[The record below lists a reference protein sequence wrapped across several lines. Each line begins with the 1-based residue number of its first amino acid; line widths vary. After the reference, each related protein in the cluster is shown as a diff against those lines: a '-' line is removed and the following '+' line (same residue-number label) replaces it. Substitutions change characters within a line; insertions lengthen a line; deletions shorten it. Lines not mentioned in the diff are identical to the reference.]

1 MIFKKEEKK
10 LTKKAVFFGGI
21 KGFVI
26 ILLTG
31 FLIMTGLT
39 FGDFREASLT
49 EVSLSGIRE
58 VVMMDNEVEAEQE
71 FRAKYANLNS
81 IYVYFA
87 NEHEGKNAGNVIFTI
102 LDRDGNQITEKKVAA
117 CDIIN
122 KEFTKIE
129 LNETLK
135 MGAEYKLVVSGEGL
149 TAGNAPIIYREK
161 SSFGNNNIT
170 VVDRTYSGKMEVRY
184 FYPAETTVQVLLIM
198 LATIGLMALIVIDTN
213 KILKSEKSQK
223 VCKVLAQATFYLAP
237 IAAFYIMEQFTY
249 NSIFDIYPVAI
260 ALNIAL
266 YYSLYFGLYVL
277 TNSKKGT
284 MIITLLL
291 SYILGAANY
300 FVLTF
305 RGNPILPTDIA
316 SLTTAMNVAENYTYT
331 LNSSF
336 FTSALLLF
344 FLCICFCRISM
355 QEKKLNWKKRAALFG
370 AVAVMVF
377 GVSGVIKQEE
387 FLNSYNVKADI
398 WNQKRGYSRDGAF
411 ASFCLNVKFLHA
423 EKPEDYSV
431 DKVMEIAETY
441 IWNEKETASLNGMSS
456 RKPVSSSKNTTDKT
470 DGSKKTNH
478 KKSGKKPNIIMIM
491 NEAFSDLEVINPIET
506 NQDYMPFI
514 HSMEENTIKGNLF
527 VSIFGSGTCNSEFE
541 VLTGN
546 SMAFLPSGSIGYTQ
560 FVKDAMPN
568 MAQTLGAQDY
578 TGNIALHPYLAD
590 GWNRPTVYPLFG
602 FEQFLSQDDFDNPEM
617 IRKYISDAENY
628 NKIIDLYEENRAGET
643 EDPFFLFTV
652 TMQNHGG
659 FSKDYGNMVNEIE
672 ITDEALKDAEA
683 EQYLSLVK
691 KSDDAFKEL
700 VEYFE
705 DQDEPTMI
713 VMWGDHQP
721 SVHDEF
727 YEKLYGKDLDDL
739 TIEELQKKYQVPFL
753 IWANYDIEEKEIEAL
768 SANYLSSYVLKTA
781 GLEMTPYQRYLYD
794 LSKKIPVLNAVGY
807 IGDDGQY
814 YEHGS
819 ESEYADYIENY
830 RILQYNNVIDYEN
843 RYTSFFTTETLVN

>member
-1 MIFKKEEKK
+1 MIFNKKEKQ
-10 LTKKAVFFGGI
+10 LTKQAIFFGGI

-39 FGDFREASLT
+39 FGDYREASLT

-58 VVMMDNEVEAEQE
+58 VVMMDNEVEAEQI
-71 FRAKYANLNS
+71 FRARYGQLDS

-87 NEHEGKNAGNVIFTI
+87 NEHEGKNEGNVIFTV
-102 LDRDGNQITEKKVAA
+102 LDREGNQVTQQQIAA
-117 CDIIN
+117 KAIAN
-122 KEFTKIE
+122 KDFTKVE

-135 MGAEYKLVVSGEGL
+135 MGEEYKLVVSGEGL

-161 SSFGNNNIT
+161 SSIGNNNIR
-170 VVDRTYSGKMEVRY
+170 VGEKTYKGKMEVRY
-184 FYPAETTVQVLLIM
+184 FYPAETTVQVMMIM
-198 LATIGLMALIVIDTN
+198 LTTLALMAFVLIDTE
-213 KILKSEKSQK
+213 KVYKGKKSR
-223 VCKVLAQATFYLAP
+223 LAGRIVTEAVFYLVPA
-237 IAAFYIMEQFTY
+237 AAFFIMEQFTY
-249 NSIFDIYPVAI
+249 NSIGDIYPVAV

-266 YYSLYFGLYVL
+266 YYSLFFGMYVL
-277 TNSKKGT
+277 TNSRK
-284 MIITLLL
+284 ITVVVTLAL
-291 SYILGAANY
+291 SYFLGAANY

-336 FTSALLLF
+336 FTNALLLL
-344 FLCICFCRISM
+344 FLCICFCRFS
-355 QEKKLNWKKRAALFG
+355 EKKKMNLKRRAALLG
-370 AVAVMVF
+370 TVVMLVF
-377 GVSGVIKQEE
+377 GVTGVIKQET
-387 FLNSYNVKADI
+387 FLAENNVKADI
-398 WNQKRGYSRDGAF
+398 WNQERGYSRDGAF
-411 ASFCLNVKFLHA
+411 ASFCLNMKYLRA

-456 RKPVSSSKNTTDKT
+456 RHPVSDSKNSSGKNTSD
-470 DGSKKTNH
+470 KKTT

-514 HSMEENTIKGNLF
+514 RNLKEDTIKGNLF

-568 MAQTLGAQDY
+568 IVQTLAAHDY

-602 FEQFLSQDDFDNPEM
+602 FEQFLSQDDFENPEM

-628 NKIIDLYEENRAGET
+628 NKIIDLYEANREAER

-659 FSKDYGNMVNEIE
+659 FSKDYGNMVNEIQ
-672 ITDEALKDAEA
+672 ITDENLKDAEA

-713 VMWGDHQP
+713 VMWGDHMP

-727 YEKLYGKDLDDL
+727 YEKLYGKDLGDL
-739 TIEELQKKYQVPFL
+739 TTEELQKKYQVPFL
-753 IWANYDIEEKEIEAL
+753 IWANYDIEEKEIDAL
-768 SANYLSSYVLKTA
+768 SANYLASYVLETA
-781 GLEMTPYQRYLYD
+781 HLSMTPYQRYLYD
-794 LSKKIPVLNAVGY
+794 LSKKVPVINAVGY
-807 IGDDGQY
+807 IGDDGRY
-814 YEHGS
+814 YSHDD
-819 ESEYADYIENY
+819 ESEYTDYIENY
-830 RILQYNNVIDYEN
+830 GILQYNNLIDYEN
-843 RYTSFFTTETLVN
+843 RYTSFFTTETLVD

>member
-1 MIFKKEEKK
+1 MMFKKKEKQ
-10 LTKKAVFFGGI
+10 LTGKAIFFGGI
-21 KGFVI
+21 KSFVI

-39 FGDFREASLT
+39 FGDYREASLT

-58 VVMMDNEVEAEQE
+58 AVMMDNELEAEQI
-71 FRAKYANLNS
+71 FRARYQQLDS

-87 NEHEGKNAGNVIFTI
+87 NEHEGKNAGSVIFTVF
-102 LDRDGNQITEKKVAA
+102 DREGNQVTSNQVAA
-117 CDIIN
+117 SGIPN
-122 KEFTKIE
+122 KEFTKVE
-129 LNETLK
+129 LNQTLK
-135 MGAEYKLVVSGEGL
+135 MGEEYKLVVTGEGL
-149 TAGNAPIIYREK
+149 TAGNAPILYREK
-161 SSFGNNNIT
+161 SSFGDNKLVIGEKKYT
-170 VVDRTYSGKMEVRY
+170 GMMEVRF

-198 LATIGLMALIVIDTN
+198 AATVLLMLLVVIDMKKMFEN
-213 KILKSEKSQK
+213 PKSRIG
-223 VCKVLAQATFYLAP
+223 CRVLAEAVFYLVPA
-237 IAAFYIMEQFTY
+237 AAFFIMEQFTY
-249 NSIFDIYPVAI
+249 NSIRDIYPVAV
-260 ALNIAL
+260 ALNMAL
-266 YYSLYFGLYVL
+266 YYSLYFGIYVL
-277 TNSKKGT
+277 TNSRKAT
-284 MIITLLL
+284 VIVTLVL
-291 SYILGAANY
+291 SYFLGAANY

-344 FLCICFCRISM
+344 FLCIGFCRIS
-355 QEKKLNWKKRAALFG
+355 QDKKMNLKRRGALLG
-370 AVAVMVF
+370 TVVALVF
-377 GVSGVIKQEE
+377 CVTGVIRQET
-387 FLNSYNVKADI
+387 FLSENNVKADI

-411 ASFCLNVKFLHA
+411 ASFCLNIKFLHA
-423 EKPEDYSV
+423 EKPDGYSV

-456 RKPVSSSKNTTDKT
+456 RKKTSDKSSAAT
-470 DGSKKTNH
+470 GSSGKTNS
-478 KKSGKKPNIIMIM
+478 KKSGKNPNIIMIM
-491 NEAFSDLEVINPIET
+491 NEAFSDLEVINEIET
-506 NQDYMPFI
+506 NEDYMPFI
-514 HSMEENTIKGNLF
+514 HSLEENTIKGNLF

-568 MAQTLGAQDY
+568 IAQTLASHNY

-602 FEQFLSQDDFDNPEM
+602 FEQFLSQDDFENPEM

-628 NKIIDLYEENRAGET
+628 NKIIDLYEENRQTE

-659 FSKDYGNMVNEIE
+659 FSKDYGNMVNEIQ
-672 ITDEALKDAEA
+672 ITDENMKDAEA

-691 KSDDAFKEL
+691 KSDEAFKEL

-705 DQDEPTMI
+705 QQDEPTMI
-713 VMWGDHQP
+713 VMWGDHMP
-721 SVHDEF
+721 SVRDSF
-727 YEKLYGKDLDDL
+727 YEKLYGKKLDDL
-739 TIEELQKKYQVPFL
+739 TLEELQQKYQVPFL
-753 IWANYDIEEKEIEAL
+753 IWANYDIEEEEIEAL
-768 SANYLSSYVLKTA
+768 SANYLSSYVLETA

-794 LSKKIPVLNAVGY
+794 LSKKLPVINSVGY

-814 YEHGS
+814 YSHED
-819 ESEYADYIENY
+819 ESEYTDYIENY
-830 RILQYNNVIDYEN
+830 RILQYNNLIDYEN
-843 RYTSFFTTETLVN
+843 RYTSFFTTETLVD

>member
-1 MIFKKEEKK
+1 MIFNLEEKQ
-10 LTKKAVFFGGI
+10 LTKKAIFFGGI

-39 FGDFREASLT
+39 FGDYREASLT

-58 VVMMDNEVEAEQE
+58 VVMMDNEVAVEQT
-71 FRAKYANLNS
+71 FRAKYQALDS

-87 NEHEGKNAGNVIFTI
+87 NEHEGKNAGNVIFTV
-102 LDRDGNQITEKKVAA
+102 LDRDGNQITSKQVAA
-117 CDIIN
+117 SDIIN
-122 KEFTKIE
+122 KDFTKVE
-129 LNETLK
+129 LNETLN
-135 MGAEYKLVVSGEGL
+135 MGEEYKLVVSGEGL
-149 TAGNAPIIYREK
+149 TSGNAPIIYREK
-161 SSFGNNNIT
+161 SSIGKNNVTIGEK
-170 VVDRTYSGKMEVRY
+170 VYKGKMEVRY

-198 LATIGLMALIVIDTN
+198 AATVFLMVLVLVDM
-213 KILKSEKSQK
+213 KKLFKGSKSQMAGR
-223 VCKVLAQATFYLAP
+223 VLEQVVFYLAP

-249 NSIFDIYPVAI
+249 NSILDIYPVAI
-260 ALNIAL
+260 VLNLVL
-266 YYSLYFGLYVL
+266 YYSLYFGLYVI
-277 TNSKKGT
+277 TNSKKAT
-284 MIITLLL
+284 VIITLLL

-331 LNSSF
+331 LNSAF
-336 FTSALLLF
+336 FTSALLLL
-344 FLCICFCRISM
+344 FLCIGFCRIS
-355 QEKKLNWKKRAALFG
+355 QDKKMNLKKRMALLGTAAVL
-370 AVAVMVF
+370 VF
-377 GVSGVIKQEE
+377 SAASVIKQEE
-387 FLNSYNVKADI
+387 FLSSYNVKADI

-411 ASFCLNVKFLHA
+411 ASFCLNVKFLRA
-423 EKPEDYSV
+423 EKPEGYSV

-441 IWNEKETASLNGMSS
+441 IWNEKETASLNGMST
-456 RKPVSSSKNTTDKT
+456 RKTVSNSKDSGNKNSSGKVV
-470 DGSKKTNH
+470 

-514 HSMEENTIKGNLF
+514 RGMEENTIKGNLF

-568 MAQTLGAQDY
+568 IVQTLGAHDY

-590 GWNRPTVYPLFG
+590 GWNRPTVYPFFG

-628 NKIIDLYEENRAGET
+628 DKIIDLYEENRAEEK

-672 ITDEALKDAEA
+672 ITDESLKDAEA

-727 YEKLYGKDLDDL
+727 YEKLYGKDLGDL

-753 IWANYDIEEKEIEAL
+753 IWANYDIDEKEIDAL
-768 SANYLSSYVLKTA
+768 SANYLASYVLETA

-819 ESEYADYIENY
+819 ESEYTDYIENY

-843 RYTSFFTTETLVN
+843 RYTSFFTTETLVD